1 MKLPIRILAALAL
14 PLAAF
19 AQQRI
24 LSPAGPAGASL
35 ARLGWFVLILSL
47 VVLGVM
53 WLILALVLTRPRG
66 SLDEHEPADTGGGQ
80 SWIFIGG
87 FAFPA
92 AVLAIMYIAG
102 LDSMS
107 HFPLS
112 GGMNTKDAEIRIV
125 GHQWWW
131 ELQYLGGP
139 LNEHFTTANEIHI
152 PAGRTVDIDLASEDV
167 IHSFWVPALHGK
179 VDLIPGQMNRIRVE
193 ASHPGVFRGQ
203 CAEFCGAEHAKMI
216 ISVVAE
222 TPEDY
227 NRWLGRMRQPGAV
240 PSTDEQTRG
249 QDVFLSGGCSLC
261 HTIDGTLAAGTV
273 GPNLTHIGSRRKIAA
288 NLLDNNTANLTAWV
302 THARSLKPAVVM
314 PNMTQF
320 SGDQLRELV
329 VYLESL
335 K

>member
-1 MKLPIRILAALAL
+1 
-14 PLAAF
+14 
-19 AQQRI
+19 
-24 LSPAGPAGASL
+24 
-35 ARLGWFVLILSL
+35 
-47 VVLGVM
+47 
-53 WLILALVLTRPRG
+53 
-66 SLDEHEPADTGGGQ
+66 
-80 SWIFIGG
+80 
-87 FAFPA
+87 
-92 AVLAIMYIAG
+92 
-102 LDSMS
+102 
-107 HFPLS
+107 
-112 GGMNTKDAEIRIV
+112 
-125 GHQWWW
+125 
-131 ELQYLGGP
+131 
-139 LNEHFTTANEIHI
+139 
-152 PAGRTVDIDLASEDV
+152 VDIDLASEDV

-222 TPEDY
+222 TREDY
-227 NRWLGRMRQPGAV
+227 NRWLARMRQPGAV

-288 NLLDNNTANLTAWV
+288 NLLDNNTANLMAWV